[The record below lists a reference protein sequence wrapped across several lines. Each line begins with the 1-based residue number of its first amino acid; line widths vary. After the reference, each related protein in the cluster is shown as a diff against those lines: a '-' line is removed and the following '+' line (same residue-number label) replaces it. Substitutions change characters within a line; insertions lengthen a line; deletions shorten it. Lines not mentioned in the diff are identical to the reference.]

1 MRKNSTFQFNYLL
14 YYDNMPLITFRSGF
28 YFWMIMLLSGLVL
41 FCFIPITWFKKLW
54 DIYTPYSS
62 EDLLRIRKP
71 RNLVL
76 RKLYDFSN
84 SVMGS
89 FAFRTIIYLVTIVI
103 LVTCSLVYLVSNGWC
118 LNIIK
123 IIPMKYSRLN
133 ATMTSLTEKSR
144 KITMKLRSKN
154 HT

>member
-1 MRKNSTFQFNYLL
+1 MH
-14 YYDNMPLITFRSGF
+14 TFRSGF
-28 YFWMIMLLSGLVL
+28 YFWMIMVLSGLML

-71 RNLVL
+71 RNPVL

-84 SVMGS
+84 NVMGS

-103 LVTCSLVYLVSNGWC
+103 LVTCSLVYLVSNDWR
-118 LNIIK
+118 LYIIK
-123 IIPMKYSRLN
+123 IILMKFSRLN
-133 ATMTSLTEKSR
+133 AAMISSTEECR
-144 KITMKLRSKN
+144 KITMKLCTKN
-154 HT
+154 HNSQKHSA